1 MLTKVQVGYKRLCDK
16 LLSAVRPL
24 AQQLRGKKPQ
34 VDFAEA
40 EVAML
45 RLEKLSV
52 QLLQPLPL
60 LHGLAPRLLT
70 LAETAGAS
78 DEHLL
83 GTTQSL
89 LQLQFKQ
96 MALAIHELQGIDS
109 DDDLQQKRMRIQ
121 KAVQEFLPSLS
132 SAVQQLPAG
141 RVRAALFETLGSSLV
156 IIKGSRL
163 LFAADA
169 DLDDEDELGV
179 AAAEAVQEAEDA
191 SMSRLQ
197 AILRDDTEQGDD
209 DEEEDVAEELDEDAE
224 DADAEKRDK
233 TLQPPSWLVQVVQSA
248 LLGGLPAART
258 FASLLARMDEAR
270 PSVQLPQLLKRLW
283 SAHLPT
289 KNAAVEQGA
298 IELDILTCSFAD
310 CGAAGDSRLL
320 SLTKVSKRLAQ
331 LQQLAKDKTRGK
343 AVLQHVLKQGVAWA
357 FEQNEDEGDRGK
369 WLDVGLAHLLKNSS
383 AETARH
389 ISAQLA
395 GLQSVDSD
403 VLCPQF
409 ELTLKR
415 LTQTPG
421 KTPRGSSRASV
432 TPAPRQPSFGGG
444 GSRASRATARTARGS
459 SYAEEDEDGDEDG
472 EDDEQEEEEQEQEEE
487 DVDAEGDED
496 ANDDESEEELPW
508 DGEVAEDD
516 EGEGEDDEE
525 LPDSTEELGAGR
537 RRGGVYDEEEP
548 MDESGDDDDDD
559 AASEAE
565 SFSQQSTQH
574 SQSVPVAAA
583 NAFRSKRKRA

>member
-96 MALAIHELQGIDS
+96 MALAIHELQGVDS
-109 DDDLQQKRMRIQ
+109 ADDLQQKRMRIQ
-121 KAVQEFLPSLS
+121 KTVQELLPSLS

-141 RVRAALFETLGSSLV
+141 RVRAALFEALGSSLV
-156 IIKGSRL
+156 IIKSSRL

-169 DLDDEDELGV
+169 DLDDEDELGL
-179 AAAEAVQEAEDA
+179 AAAEAVQAAEDA

-197 AILRDDTEQGDD
+197 AILRDDGEQGDD
-209 DEEEDVAEELDEDAE
+209 DEEDDDADELDEDAE
-224 DADAEKRDK
+224 GADAEKRDK

-258 FASLLARMDEAR
+258 FSSLLSRMDEAR

-283 SAHLPT
+283 SVHLPT
-289 KNAAVEQGA
+289 TNAAVEQGA

-320 SLTKVSKRLAQ
+320 SLTKVAKRLGQ
-331 LQQLAKDKTRGK
+331 LQQLAKDKNRGK

-421 KTPRGSSRASV
+421 KTPRGSSRASD

-459 SYAEEDEDGDEDG
+459 SYLEEDEDSGEDG
-472 EDDEQEEEEQEQEEE
+472 NDDEQEEQEEEQEEQEEQEEE
-487 DVDAEGDED
+487 EEEEADAEQ
-496 ANDDESEEELPW
+496 
-508 DGEVAEDD
+508 
-516 EGEGEDDEE
+516 
-525 LPDSTEELGAGR
+525 AG
-537 RRGGVYDEEEP
+537 
-548 MDESGDDDDDD
+548 
-559 AASEAE
+559 
-565 SFSQQSTQH
+565 
-574 SQSVPVAAA
+574 
-583 NAFRSKRKRA
+583 